1 MRDRAGFFAGCADA
15 LTEMCAY
22 YVVAG
27 ILIMSRRGWGLH
39 LFWILLCTAV
49 CSVIFTML
57 LRKPRSVPV
66 LTVVTGVLF
75 AAVLAVFILASE
87 TPMKFG
93 YVFVLSVGAGMAAGI
108 PLNYAINRPLM
119 HKHLMRLDALI
130 LALAG
135 LMLCREVLGIDM
147 GTVALV
153 VAVLFMDAAA
163 AVGLRMTEGGTGDT
177 QNAFKAVLV
186 ALGGAVGLAA
196 LIGALVALFS
206 RSGTVTGTVLR
217 SIGAFFRVI
226 GRALESVF
234 RWFAGL
240 VKVKDDYG
248 QLHLEEMGSI
258 PELEQMAAR
267 PELNFDPAILGILL
281 CVLLAAAV
289 VFLLIYL
296 RKKTVI
302 RGTKSVAVPSDTV
315 VRRKGGAFGTWWERL
330 KAAIRFRWTAFVHR
344 NTPGGVL
351 VYAERKARNRRTPRR
366 KGESMRQFLRRM
378 DKSGGLEP
386 LANALEQEYY
396 GGLGRTMS
404 ARACREMR
412 TYIRKV
418 MQHG

>member
-27 ILIMSRRGWGLH
+27 ILIMSRCGWGLH
-39 LFWILLCTAV
+39 LFWILLCTV
-49 CSVIFTML
+49 LCSVIFSLL
-57 LRKPRSVPV
+57 LRKPRGVPL

-75 AAVLAVFILASE
+75 AVVLAVFILASK

-93 YVFVLSVGAGMAAGI
+93 YVFVLAVGAGMAAGI

-119 HKHLMRLDALI
+119 HKHLMRLDGLI
-130 LALAG
+130 LALTG
-135 LMLCREVLGIDM
+135 LLLCHKVLGIDV

-217 SIGAFFRVI
+217 SIGAFFRTI
-226 GRALESVF
+226 GKGLEAVF
-234 RWFAGL
+234 RWLSGL
-240 VKVKDDYG
+240 ISVKRDYG
-248 QLHLEEMGSI
+248 QLTLEEPGTI
-258 PELEQMAAR
+258 PEMEQMAAR

-296 RKKTVI
+296 RKKTVV
-302 RGTKSVAVPSDTV
+302 RGTKSVAASSHTV
-315 VRRKGGAFGTWWERL
+315 IRRKSGTFGAWWERL
-330 KAAIRFRWTAFVHR
+330 KAAIRFRWTVFVHR

-351 VYAERKARNRRTPRR
+351 VYAERRARKRRVPRQ
-366 KGESMRQFLRRM
+366 KGESMRQFLQRM

-404 ARACREMR
+404 ARSCREMR

>member
-39 LFWILLCTAV
+39 LFWILLCTAL
-49 CSVIFTML
+49 CSMIFTVL

-75 AAVLAVFILASE
+75 ASVLAVFILASK

-93 YVFVLSVGAGMAAGI
+93 YVFVLAVGAGMATGI

-119 HKHLMRLDALI
+119 HKHLMRLDVLVLV
-130 LALAG
+130 LAV
-135 LMLCREVLGIDM
+135 LMLCRTALGIDV
-147 GTVALV
+147 GTETLM

-163 AVGLRMTEGGTGDT
+163 AVGLRMTEGGTGDSE
-177 QNAFKAVLV
+177 NAFKATLV
-186 ALGGAVGLAA
+186 ALGGALGLAA
-196 LIGALVALFS
+196 VIGGLAAVFS
-206 RSGTVTGTVLR
+206 RSGEVTGTVLR
-217 SIGAFFRVI
+217 SVGSFFRVI
-226 GRALESVF
+226 GKGIERFFFWLAS
-234 RWFAGL
+234 L

-248 QLHLEEMGSI
+248 ELPLEEMGSI
-258 PELEQMAAR
+258 PEIEQTAVQS
-267 PELNFDPAILGILL
+267 ELNFDPAILGIVL
-281 CVLLAAAV
+281 CVLAVSAV

-296 RKKTVI
+296 RKKTVV
-302 RGTKSVAVPSDTV
+302 RGTKSAAVPSNTV
-315 VRRKGGAFGTWWERL
+315 VRRKGSAFEVWWERL
-330 KAAIRFRWTAFVHR
+330 KAAIHFRWTAFIHR

-351 VYAERKARNRRTPRR
+351 VYAERCAKKRRMPRQ
-366 KGESMRQFLRRM
+366 KGESMRQFLGRV

-404 ARACREMR
+404 ARTCREMR
-412 TYIRKV
+412 IYIRKV
-418 MQHG
+418 VQHG

>member
-1 MRDRAGFFAGCADA
+1 
-15 LTEMCAY
+15 
-22 YVVAG
+22 
-27 ILIMSRRGWGLH
+27 
-39 LFWILLCTAV
+39 
-49 CSVIFTML
+49 
-57 LRKPRSVPV
+57 
-66 LTVVTGVLF
+66 
-75 AAVLAVFILASE
+75 
-87 TPMKFG
+87 
-93 YVFVLSVGAGMAAGI
+93 MAAGI

-119 HKHLMRLDALI
+119 HKHLMRLDGLI
-130 LALAG
+130 LALTG
-135 LMLCREVLGIDM
+135 LLLCREVLDIDV

-206 RSGTVTGTVLR
+206 RSGTVTGMVLR
-217 SIGAFFRVI
+217 SIGAFFRSVGQAI
-226 GRALESVF
+226 ESVF
-234 RWFAGL
+234 RWLASF
-240 VKVKDDYG
+240 VKVEDDYG

-258 PELEQMAAR
+258 PEIDQTAIQS
-267 PELNFDPAILGILL
+267 ELSFDPAILGILL
-281 CVLLAAAV
+281 CVLLVAAV
-289 VFLLIYL
+289 AALLVYL
-296 RKKTVI
+296 RKKTVV
-302 RGTKSVAVPSDTV
+302 RGTKSVAAPSNTV
-315 VRRKGGAFGTWWERL
+315 IRRKGGAFATWWERL
-330 KAAIRFRWTAFVHR
+330 KAAIRFRCTAFIYR

-351 VYAERKARNRRTPRR
+351 VYAERRARKHRVPRQ
-366 KGESMRQFLRRM
+366 KGESMRQFLLRM
-378 DKSGGLEP
+378 DKSGGLAP

>member
-39 LFWILLCTAV
+39 LFWILLCTAA
-49 CSVIFTML
+49 CSVIFTL
-57 LRKPRSVPV
+57 ILRKPRSVPV
-66 LTVVTGVLF
+66 LTVVTGILF
-75 AAVLAVFILASE
+75 AAVLAVFILASK

-93 YVFVLSVGAGMAAGI
+93 YVFVLAVGAGMAAGI

-119 HKHLMRLDALI
+119 HKHLMRLDVLI

-135 LMLCREVLGIDM
+135 LMLCREALGIDV

-177 QNAFKAVLV
+177 RNAFKAVLV

-196 LIGALVALFS
+196 LIGALAALFS
-206 RSGTVTGTVLR
+206 RSGTVTATVFR
-217 SIGAFFRVI
+217 SIGAFFRSI
-226 GRALESVF
+226 GKGIEAVF
-234 RWFAGL
+234 RWLSGL
-240 VKVKDDYG
+240 ISVRRDYG
-248 QLHLEEMGSI
+248 QLTLEEVGTI
-258 PELEQMAAR
+258 PAVEQMEAR
-267 PELNFDPAILGILL
+267 PELNFDPTVLGILL

-296 RKKTVI
+296 RKKTVV
-302 RGTKSVAVPSDTV
+302 RGTKSVAAPSNTV
-315 VRRKGGAFGTWWERL
+315 TRRKGGAFETWWERL

-351 VYAERKARNRRTPRR
+351 VYAERRARKRRVPRQ
-366 KGESMRQFLRRM
+366 KGESMRQFLQRV

-386 LANALEQEYY
+386 LTNALEQEYY

-404 ARACREMR
+404 ARTCREMR
-412 TYIRKV
+412 SHIRKV

>member
-39 LFWILLCTAV
+39 LFWILLCTAA
-49 CSVIFTML
+49 CSVIFTL
-57 LRKPRSVPV
+57 ILRKPRSVPV
-66 LTVVTGVLF
+66 LTVVTGILF
-75 AAVLAVFILASE
+75 AAVLAVFILASK

-93 YVFVLSVGAGMAAGI
+93 YVFVLAVGAGMAAGI

-119 HKHLMRLDALI
+119 HKHLMRLDVLI

-135 LMLCREVLGIDM
+135 LMLCREALGIDV

-177 QNAFKAVLV
+177 RNAFKAVLV

-196 LIGALVALFS
+196 LIGALAALFS
-206 RSGTVTGTVLR
+206 RSGTVTATVFR
-217 SIGAFFRVI
+217 SIGAFFRSI
-226 GRALESVF
+226 GKGIEAVF
-234 RWFAGL
+234 RWLSGL
-240 VKVKDDYG
+240 ISVRRDYG
-248 QLHLEEMGSI
+248 QLTLEEVGTI
-258 PELEQMAAR
+258 PAVEQMEAR
-267 PELNFDPAILGILL
+267 PELNFDPTVLGILL

-296 RKKTVI
+296 RKKTVV
-302 RGTKSVAVPSDTV
+302 RGTKSIAAPSNTV
-315 VRRKGGAFGTWWERL
+315 TRRKGGAFETWWERL

-351 VYAERKARNRRTPRR
+351 VYAERRARKRRVPRQ
-366 KGESMRQFLRRM
+366 KGESMRQFLQRV

-404 ARACREMR
+404 ARTCREMR
-412 TYIRKV
+412 SHIRKV

>member
-39 LFWILLCTAV
+39 LFWILLCTAA
-49 CSVIFTML
+49 CSVIFTL
-57 LRKPRSVPV
+57 ILRKPRSVPV
-66 LTVVTGVLF
+66 LTVVTGILF
-75 AAVLAVFILASE
+75 AAVLAVFILASK

-93 YVFVLSVGAGMAAGI
+93 YVFVLAVGAGMAAGI

-119 HKHLMRLDALI
+119 HKHLMRLDVLI

-135 LMLCREVLGIDM
+135 LMLCREALGIDV

-177 QNAFKAVLV
+177 RNAFKAVLV

-196 LIGALVALFS
+196 LIGALAALFS
-206 RSGTVTGTVLR
+206 RSGTVTATVFR
-217 SIGAFFRVI
+217 SIGAFFRSI
-226 GRALESVF
+226 GKGIEAVF
-234 RWFAGL
+234 RWLSGL
-240 VKVKDDYG
+240 ISVRRDYG
-248 QLHLEEMGSI
+248 QLTLEEVGTI
-258 PELEQMAAR
+258 PAVEQMEAR
-267 PELNFDPAILGILL
+267 PELNFDPTVLGILL

-296 RKKTVI
+296 RKKTVV
-302 RGTKSVAVPSDTV
+302 RGTKSVAAPSNTV
-315 VRRKGGAFGTWWERL
+315 TRRKGGAFETWWERL

-344 NTPGGVL
+344 DTPGGVL
-351 VYAERKARNRRTPRR
+351 VYAERRARKRRVPRQ
-366 KGESMRQFLRRM
+366 KGESMRQFLQRV

-404 ARACREMR
+404 ARTCREMR
-412 TYIRKV
+412 SHIRKV

>member
-39 LFWILLCTAV
+39 LFWILLCTAA
-49 CSVIFTML
+49 CSVIFTL
-57 LRKPRSVPV
+57 ILRKPRSVPV
-66 LTVVTGVLF
+66 LTVVTGILF
-75 AAVLAVFILASE
+75 AAVLAVFILASK

-93 YVFVLSVGAGMAAGI
+93 YVFVLAVGAGMAAGI

-119 HKHLMRLDALI
+119 HKHLMRLDVLI

-135 LMLCREVLGIDM
+135 LMLCREALGIDV

-177 QNAFKAVLV
+177 RNAFKAVLV

-196 LIGALVALFS
+196 LIGALAALFS
-206 RSGTVTGTVLR
+206 RSGTVTATVFR
-217 SIGAFFRVI
+217 SIGAFFRSI
-226 GRALESVF
+226 GKGIEAVF
-234 RWFAGL
+234 RWLSGL
-240 VKVKDDYG
+240 ISVRRDYG
-248 QLHLEEMGSI
+248 QLTLEEVGTI
-258 PELEQMAAR
+258 PAVEQMEAR
-267 PELNFDPAILGILL
+267 PELNFDPTVLGILL

-296 RKKTVI
+296 RKKTVV
-302 RGTKSVAVPSDTV
+302 RGTKSVAAPSNTV
-315 VRRKGGAFGTWWERL
+315 TRRKGGAFETWWERL

-351 VYAERKARNRRTPRR
+351 VYAERRARKRRVPRQ
-366 KGESMRQFLRRM
+366 KGESMRQFLQRV

-404 ARACREMR
+404 ARTCREMR
-412 TYIRKV
+412 SHIRKV